1 MCYPNIFKFSTAATE
16 HGCKHEKKVVAAYE
30 LTMKE
35 RHLNFDIHG
44 CMPRQIFSAAV
55 TVVKGL
61 WGDQVP
67 LQDLDFQKYFTEQG
81 IVERSAVF
89 YRKY

>member
-1 MCYPNIFKFSTAATE
+1 MWIVSKLAASMVACHTKFS
-16 HGCKHEKKVVAAYE
+16 
-30 LTMKE
+30 LQ
-35 RHLNFDIHG
+35 L
-44 CMPRQIFSAAV
+44 
-55 TVVKGL
+55 TVVKGV

>member
-1 MCYPNIFKFSTAATE
+1 CVTPIFSNSALLLQNMAASM
-16 HGCKHEKKVVAAYE
+16 KKVVAAFK

-44 CMPRQIFSAAV
+44 CMPHQIFSAAV
-55 TVVKGL
+55 TVVKGV

>member
-1 MCYPNIFKFSTAATE
+1 M
-16 HGCKHEKKVVAAYE
+16 VAY
-30 LTMKE
+30 
-35 RHLNFDIHG
+35 
-44 CMPRQIFSAAV
+44 QIFSAAV
-55 TVVKGL
+55 TVVKGV